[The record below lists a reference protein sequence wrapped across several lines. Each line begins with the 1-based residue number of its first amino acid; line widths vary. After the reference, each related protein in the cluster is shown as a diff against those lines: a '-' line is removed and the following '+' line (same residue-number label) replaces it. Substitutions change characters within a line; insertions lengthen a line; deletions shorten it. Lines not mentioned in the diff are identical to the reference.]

1 MLQCFWKLEIEN
13 WKSNREDCLMARIVG
28 VNIPDNKRV
37 EIGLGYVYGIGPS
50 NCKEVLAKAKI
61 KGNPKFSELTQEQ
74 IDLLRT
80 IVEKEHVIENDLKQI
95 VSQNIRRL
103 KEIGSY
109 RGTRHARNL
118 PVHGQRTKTNAR
130 TKRGKKVTMGSGKK
144 KSNEKT

>member
-1 MLQCFWKLEIEN
+1 
-13 WKSNREDCLMARIVG
+13 MARIVG

-37 EIGLGYVYGIGPS
+37 EIGLSYVYGIGPS
-50 NCKEVLAKAKI
+50 NCKEILAKAKI

-74 IDLLRT
+74 VDLLRT

-144 KSNEKT
+144 KSSEKT